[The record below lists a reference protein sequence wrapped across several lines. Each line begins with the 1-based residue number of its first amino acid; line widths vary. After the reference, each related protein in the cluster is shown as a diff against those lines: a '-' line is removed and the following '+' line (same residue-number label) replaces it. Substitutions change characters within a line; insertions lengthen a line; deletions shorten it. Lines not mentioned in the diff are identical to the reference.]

1 MKFCKCTRK
10 KTNRLNFFPVPA
22 IKNERF
28 ETVRKVRGFHVNSWQ
43 WVRKLRQGKTNFS
56 KGPRWP
62 CGIFS
67 SFLRA
72 IYPFFPG
79 RSFSLCRF
87 VRFIRGGANDAKCEC
102 ISFYMRNSGGFR
114 YNEFE
119 WTKRM
124 IGPLFAGWKMVFIL
138 KPQQYLA
145 WKAKKKNGKNKE
157 SALLYLPERFH
168 YVAY

>member
-72 IYPFFPG
+72 IYPFFQVVH
-79 RSFSLCRF
+79 SRF
-87 VRFIRGGANDAKCEC
+87 VVSFDLYAVGRMMQNANALVFIWEIPVVFDTMNSSGRNEWSALSLPDEKWF
-102 ISFYMRNSGGFR
+102 SFWSLNNTSLERR
-114 YNEFE
+114 K
-119 WTKRM
+119 KRM
-124 IGPLFAGWKMVFIL
+124 EKIKNRHYYICPRDFIM
-138 KPQQYLA
+138 
-145 WKAKKKNGKNKE
+145 
-157 SALLYLPERFH
+157 
-168 YVAY
+168 